1 MSTEERYCIISVK
14 IIKDKIRMDITDKGD
29 SVKRDFKQKATPEF
43 YAAITGLKKTAL
55 AMMGLTPET
64 EKEIS
69 KKVECYGVTIYHAKD
84 NTIGCSIHLKFYT
97 GEDDNP
103 IIINTPKRM
112 NPSDEYSGDKCL
124 SEDGSQKLDDL
135 IYAALDYLKGKRAQ
149 VALFDNEGNVVEQTK
164 EEPKSKE
171 TAKQKSKNKKPTV
184 PVRAEV
190 IDISKLED
198 VNKLES
204 PLISAS

>member
-1 MSTEERYCIISVK
+1 MSTEERYCINSVK
-14 IIKDKIRMDITDKGD
+14 IIKDKIRMDFTDNGD

-55 AMMGLTPET
+55 AMMGLSEQT

-69 KKVECYGVTIYHAKD
+69 SKVECYGVTIYHAKD
-84 NTIGCSIHLKFYT
+84 DTIGCSIHLKFYT

>member
-1 MSTEERYCIISVK
+1 
-14 IIKDKIRMDITDKGD
+14 
-29 SVKRDFKQKATPEF
+29 
-43 YAAITGLKKTAL
+43 
-55 AMMGLTPET
+55 MGLSEQT

-69 KKVECYGVTIYHAKD
+69 SKVECYGVTIYHAKD

-164 EEPKSKE
+164 EEPKPKE
-171 TAKQKSKNKKPTV
+171 TAKQKSKDKKPTV

>member
-1 MSTEERYCIISVK
+1 MSTEERYCINSVK
-14 IIKDKIRMDITDKGD
+14 IIKDKIRMNFTDNGD

-55 AMMGLTPET
+55 AMMGLSEQT

-69 KKVECYGVTIYHAKD
+69 SKVECYGVTIYHAKD

-124 SEDGSQKLDDL
+124 SEEGSQKLDDL

>member
-1 MSTEERYCIISVK
+1 MSTEERYCINSVK
-14 IIKDKIRMDITDKGD
+14 IIKDKIRMDFTDNGD

-55 AMMGLTPET
+55 AMMGLSEQT

-69 KKVECYGVTIYHAKD
+69 SKAECYGVTIYHAKD

>member
-1 MSTEERYCIISVK
+1 MSTEERYCINSVK
-14 IIKDKIRMDITDKGD
+14 IIKDKIRMNFTDNGD

-84 NTIGCSIHLKFYT
+84 DTIGCSIHLKFYT

-112 NPSDEYSGDKCL
+112 NTADEYSGDKCL
-124 SEDGSQKLDDL
+124 SEEGSKKLDDL
-135 IYAALDYLKGKRAQ
+135 IYATLDYLKGKRAQ
-149 VALFDNEGNVVEQTK
+149 VALFDAEGNVVEQELK
-164 EEPKSKE
+164 PKE
-171 TAKQKSKNKKPTV
+171 TAKQKSKDKKPTV

-190 IDISKLED
+190 IDISSLTAETLP
-198 VNKLES
+198 N
-204 PLISAS
+204 

>member
-1 MSTEERYCIISVK
+1 MSTEERYCINSVK
-14 IIKDKIRMDITDKGD
+14 IIKDKIRMDFTDNGD

-55 AMMGLTPET
+55 AMMGLSEQT

-69 KKVECYGVTIYHAKD
+69 SKVECYGVTIYHAKD

-124 SEDGSQKLDDL
+124 SEEGSQKLDDL
-135 IYAALDYLKGKRAQ
+135 IYATLDYLKGKRAQ
-149 VALFDNEGNVVEQTK
+149 VALFDNEGNVVEQ
-164 EEPKSKE
+164 EPKPKE
-171 TAKQKSKNKKPTV
+171 TAKQKSKDKKPTV

-190 IDISKLED
+190 IDISSLTAETLP
-198 VNKLES
+198 N
-204 PLISAS
+204 

>member
-1 MSTEERYCIISVK
+1 MSTEERYCINSVK
-14 IIKDKIRMDITDKGD
+14 IIKDKIRMDFTDNGD

-55 AMMGLTPET
+55 AMMGLSEQT

-69 KKVECYGVTIYHAKD
+69 SKVECYGVTIYHAKD

-97 GEDDNP
+97 GEDDTP

-124 SEDGSQKLDDL
+124 SEEGSKKLDDL

-149 VALFDNEGNVVEQTK
+149 VALFDAEGNVVEQTK
-164 EEPKSKE
+164 EEPKPKE
-171 TAKQKSKNKKPTV
+171 TVKQKSKDKKPTV

-190 IDISKLED
+190 IDINSLTAETLP
-198 VNKLES
+198 N
-204 PLISAS
+204 

>member
-1 MSTEERYCIISVK
+1 MSTEERYCINSVK
-14 IIKDKIRMDITDKGD
+14 IIKDKIRMDFTDNGD

-55 AMMGLTPET
+55 AMMGLSEQT

-69 KKVECYGVTIYHAKD
+69 SKAECYGVTIYHAKD
-84 NTIGCSIHLKFYT
+84 DTIGCSIHLKFYT

>member
-1 MSTEERYCIISVK
+1 MSTEERYCINSVK
-14 IIKDKIRMDITDKGD
+14 IIKDKIRMDFTDNGD

-135 IYAALDYLKGKRAQ
+135 IYAALDYLKGKREQ

>member
-1 MSTEERYCIISVK
+1 MSTEERYCINSVK
-14 IIKDKIRMDITDKGD
+14 IIKDKIRMDFTDNGD

-43 YAAITGLKKTAL
+43 YAAITGFKKTAL
-55 AMMGLTPET
+55 AMMGLSEQT

-69 KKVECYGVTIYHAKD
+69 SKVECYGVTIYHAKD
-84 NTIGCSIHLKFYT
+84 DTIGCSIHLKFYT

-124 SEDGSQKLDDL
+124 SEDGSKKLDDL

-149 VALFDNEGNVVEQTK
+149 VALFDAEGNVVEQTK
-164 EEPKSKE
+164 EEPKPKE
-171 TAKQKSKNKKPTV
+171 TAKQKSKDKKPTV

>member
-1 MSTEERYCIISVK
+1 MSTEERYCINSVK
-14 IIKDKIRMDITDKGD
+14 LIKDKIRMDFTDNGD

-55 AMMGLTPET
+55 AMMGLSAEA

-69 KKVECYGVTIYHAKD
+69 SKVECYGVTIYHAKD

-124 SEDGSQKLDDL
+124 SEDGSKKLDDL

-149 VALFDNEGNVVEQTK
+149 VALFDAEGNVVEQTK

-171 TAKQKSKNKKPTV
+171 TAKQKSKIK
-184 PVRAEV
+184 
-190 IDISKLED
+190 SLLFLLEQR
-198 VNKLES
+198 L
-204 PLISAS
+204 

>member
-1 MSTEERYCIISVK
+1 MSTEERYCINSVK
-14 IIKDKIRMDITDKGD
+14 IIKDKIRMDFTDNGD

-43 YAAITGLKKTAL
+43 YAAITDLKKTAL
-55 AMMGLTPET
+55 AMMGLSEQT

-69 KKVECYGVTIYHAKD
+69 SKAECYGVTIYHAKD

>member
-1 MSTEERYCIISVK
+1 MSTEERYCINSVK
-14 IIKDKIRMDITDKGD
+14 IIKDKIRMDFTDNGD

-43 YAAITGLKKTAL
+43 YAAITDLKKTAL

>member
-1 MSTEERYCIISVK
+1 MSTEERYCINSVK
-14 IIKDKIRMDITDKGD
+14 LIKDKIRMDFTDNGD

-55 AMMGLTPET
+55 AMMGLSEQT

-69 KKVECYGVTIYHAKD
+69 SKVECYGVTIYHAKD

-135 IYAALDYLKGKRAQ
+135 IYAVLDYLKGKRAQ
-149 VALFDNEGNVVEQTK
+149 VALFDAEGNVVEQTK
-164 EEPKSKE
+164 EEPKPKE
-171 TAKQKSKNKKPTV
+171 TAKQKSKDKKPTV

>member
-1 MSTEERYCIISVK
+1 MSTEERYCIN
-14 IIKDKIRMDITDKGD
+14 

-43 YAAITGLKKTAL
+43 YTAITGLKKTAL

-84 NTIGCSIHLKFYT
+84 DTIGCSIHLKFYT

-124 SEDGSQKLDDL
+124 SEEGSQKLDDL
-135 IYAALDYLKGKRAQ
+135 IYATLDYLKGKRAQ
-149 VALFDNEGNVVEQTK
+149 VALFDNEGNVVEQ
-164 EEPKSKE
+164 EPKPKE
-171 TAKQKSKNKKPTV
+171 TAKQKSKDKKPTV

-190 IDISKLED
+190 IDISSLTAETLP
-198 VNKLES
+198 N
-204 PLISAS
+204 

>member
-1 MSTEERYCIISVK
+1 MSTEERYCINSVK
-14 IIKDKIRMDITDKGD
+14 IIKDKIRMDFTDNGD

>member
-1 MSTEERYCIISVK
+1 MSTKERYCINSVK
-14 IIKDKIRMDITDKGD
+14 IIKDKIRMDFTDNGD

-55 AMMGLTPET
+55 AMMGLSEQT

-69 KKVECYGVTIYHAKD
+69 SKVECYGVTIYHAKD

-112 NPSDEYSGDKCL
+112 NPSYEYSGDKCL

-135 IYAALDYLKGKRAQ
+135 IYAVLDYLKGKRAQ
-149 VALFDNEGNVVEQTK
+149 VALFDAEGNVVEQTK
-164 EEPKSKE
+164 EEPKPKE
-171 TAKQKSKNKKPTV
+171 TAKQKSKDKKPTV

-190 IDISKLED
+190 IDISSLTAETLP
-198 VNKLES
+198 N
-204 PLISAS
+204 

>member
-1 MSTEERYCIISVK
+1 MSTEERYCINSVK
-14 IIKDKIRMDITDKGD
+14 IIKDKIRMDFTDNGD

-55 AMMGLTPET
+55 AMMGLSEQT

-69 KKVECYGVTIYHAKD
+69 SKVECYGVTIYHAKD

-97 GEDDNP
+97 GEDDTP

-149 VALFDNEGNVVEQTK
+149 VALFDAEGNVVEQTK
-164 EEPKSKE
+164 EEPKPKE
-171 TAKQKSKNKKPTV
+171 TAKQKSKDKKPTV

>member
-1 MSTEERYCIISVK
+1 MSTEERYCINSVK
-14 IIKDKIRMDITDKGD
+14 LIKDKIRMDFTDNGD

-55 AMMGLTPET
+55 AMMGLSAEA

-69 KKVECYGVTIYHAKD
+69 SKVECYGVTIYHAKD

-112 NPSDEYSGDKCL
+112 NP
-124 SEDGSQKLDDL
+124 
-135 IYAALDYLKGKRAQ
+135 
-149 VALFDNEGNVVEQTK
+149 F
-164 EEPKSKE
+164 
-171 TAKQKSKNKKPTV
+171 
-184 PVRAEV
+184 
-190 IDISKLED
+190 
-198 VNKLES
+198 
-204 PLISAS
+204 

>member
-1 MSTEERYCIISVK
+1 MSTEERYCINSVK
-14 IIKDKIRMDITDKGD
+14 IIKDKIRMDFTDNGD

-55 AMMGLTPET
+55 AMMGLSEQT

-69 KKVECYGVTIYHAKD
+69 SKVECYGVTIYHAKD

-135 IYAALDYLKGKRAQ
+135 IYAVLDYLKGKRAQ
-149 VALFDNEGNVVEQTK
+149 VALFDAEGNVVEQTK

>member
-1 MSTEERYCIISVK
+1 MSTEERYCINSVK
-14 IIKDKIRMDITDKGD
+14 IIKDKIRMDFTDNGD

-55 AMMGLTPET
+55 AMMGLSEQT

-69 KKVECYGVTIYHAKD
+69 SKVECYGVTIYHAKD

>member
-1 MSTEERYCIISVK
+1 MSTEERYCINSVK
-14 IIKDKIRMDITDKGD
+14 IIKDKIRMDFTDNGD

-55 AMMGLTPET
+55 AMMGLSEQT

-69 KKVECYGVTIYHAKD
+69 SKVECYGVTIYHAKD

-124 SEDGSQKLDDL
+124 SEEGSKKLDDL
-135 IYAALDYLKGKRAQ
+135 IYAVLDYLKGKRAQ
-149 VALFDNEGNVVEQTK
+149 VALFDAEGNVVEQTK
-164 EEPKSKE
+164 EEPKPKE
-171 TAKQKSKNKKPTV
+171 TAKQKAKDKKPTV

>member
-1 MSTEERYCIISVK
+1 MSTEERYCINSVK
-14 IIKDKIRMDITDKGD
+14 LIKDKIRMDFTDNGD

-43 YAAITGLKKTAL
+43 YTAITGLKKTAL

-84 NTIGCSIHLKFYT
+84 
-97 GEDDNP
+97 DNP

-124 SEDGSQKLDDL
+124 SEEGSKKLDDL
-135 IYAALDYLKGKRAQ
+135 IYATLDYLKGKRAQ
-149 VALFDNEGNVVEQTK
+149 VALFDVEGNVVEQTK
-164 EEPKSKE
+164 EEPKPKE
-171 TAKQKSKNKKPTV
+171 TAKQKSKDKKPTV

-190 IDISKLED
+190 INISSLTAETLP
-198 VNKLES
+198 N
-204 PLISAS
+204 

>member
-1 MSTEERYCIISVK
+1 MSTEERYCINSVK
-14 IIKDKIRMDITDKGD
+14 IIKDKIRMDFTDNGD

-55 AMMGLTPET
+55 AMMGLSEQT

-69 KKVECYGVTIYHAKD
+69 SKVECYGVTIYHAKD

-97 GEDDNP
+97 GEDDTP

-164 EEPKSKE
+164 EEPKPKE
-171 TAKQKSKNKKPTV
+171 TAKQKSKDKKPTV

-190 IDISKLED
+190 IDISSLTAETLP
-198 VNKLES
+198 N
-204 PLISAS
+204 

>member
-1 MSTEERYCIISVK
+1 MSTEERYCINSVK
-14 IIKDKIRMDITDKGD
+14 IIKDKIRMDFTDNGD

-149 VALFDNEGNVVEQTK
+149 VALFDAEGNVVEQTK
-164 EEPKSKE
+164 EEPKPKE

>member
-1 MSTEERYCIISVK
+1 MSTEERYCINSVK
-14 IIKDKIRMDITDKGD
+14 LIKDKIRMDFTDNGD

-43 YAAITGLKKTAL
+43 YTAITGLKKTAL
-55 AMMGLTPET
+55 AMMGLTPEK

-84 NTIGCSIHLKFYT
+84 DTIGCSIHLKFYT

-124 SEDGSQKLDDL
+124 SEEGSKKLDDL
-135 IYAALDYLKGKRAQ
+135 IYATLDYLKGKRAQ
-149 VALFDNEGNVVEQTK
+149 VALFDAEGNVVEQTK
-164 EEPKSKE
+164 EEPKPKE
-171 TAKQKSKNKKPTV
+171 TAKQKSKDKKPTV

>member
-1 MSTEERYCIISVK
+1 MSTEERYCINSVK
-14 IIKDKIRMDITDKGD
+14 LIKDKIRMDFTDNGD

-55 AMMGLTPET
+55 AMMGLSEQT

-69 KKVECYGVTIYHAKD
+69 SKVECYGVTIYHAKD
-84 NTIGCSIHLKFYT
+84 NTIGCIIHLKFYT
-97 GEDDNP
+97 GEDDTP

-164 EEPKSKE
+164 EEPKPKE
-171 TAKQKSKNKKPTV
+171 TAKQKSKDKKPTV

>member
-1 MSTEERYCIISVK
+1 MSTEERYCINSVK
-14 IIKDKIRMDITDKGD
+14 IIKDKIRMDFTDNGD

-124 SEDGSQKLDDL
+124 SEDGSQKLDNL

>member
-1 MSTEERYCIISVK
+1 MSTEERYCINSVK
-14 IIKDKIRMDITDKGD
+14 IIKDKIRMDFTDNGD

-112 NPSDEYSGDKCL
+112 NPSYEYSGDKCL

>member
-1 MSTEERYCIISVK
+1 MSTEERYCINSVK
-14 IIKDKIRMDITDKGD
+14 IIKDKIRMDFTDNGD

-69 KKVECYGVTIYHAKD
+69 KKVECYGVTFYHAKD

>member
-1 MSTEERYCIISVK
+1 MSTEERYCINSVK
-14 IIKDKIRMDITDKGD
+14 IIKDKIRMDFTDNGD

-55 AMMGLTPET
+55 AMMGLSEQT

-69 KKVECYGVTIYHAKD
+69 SKVECYGVTIYHAKD

-97 GEDDNP
+97 GEDDTP

-164 EEPKSKE
+164 EEPKPKE
-171 TAKQKSKNKKPTV
+171 TAKQKSKDKKPTV

>member
-1 MSTEERYCIISVK
+1 MSTEERYCINSVK
-14 IIKDKIRMDITDKGD
+14 IIKDKIRMDFTDNGD

-69 KKVECYGVTIYHAKD
+69 KKVECYCVTIYHAKD

-97 GEDDNP
+97 GEEDNP